1 MIFKKIICNL
11 PIVILLGSSPIT
23 YAHKNE
29 KEIINLNSFLKEF
42 HKNPKKTMNRPIKKN
57 LPLKENNNFKTL
69 KENNNFKTLP
79 EKDTISQKYFEKR
92 DAIRKNLMKNG
103 NIKHKNKDPLSS
115 YIENDNPRYLVDN
128 PESFV
133 DNIYEIDSKNLAASA
148 LPFQPWSGSYW
159 PFYLGSIAYRY
170 GDLNSHS
177 KDFHYYAKYIREYN
191 TAEMLVSR
199 GETNNLSPAEKYDLL
214 LGDKKFT
221 LTNSIINNILSQNSI
236 EKWEGICDGWAPASY
251 MYNRPIRSVKISNPE
266 GTQITFYPSD
276 IKALSSLLW
285 AKLNY
290 SNNFIGGRCNE
301 YNPKVDENGRI
312 ISQNCFDTNPASF
325 HLALINQIGI
335 NQKSFIIDATYD
347 FEVWNQPVYSY
358 SYYYFNPKTGTTSSR
373 SNDVMINRS
382 AYTNDKFR
390 NYRSNNATYIVGVK
404 TRMEFIAETQPNI
417 SQKDYPNNDA
427 IMAVEYIYDLEIDS
441 NGQIIG
447 GEWYQSAHPDF
458 MWTPTFETDVST
470 NAVPF
475 YSGFPYI
482 DNYYRYIWNENPTR
496 PNSEWAYYSSF
507 AASSYE
513 VPLENIVR
521 SLHAWSSVDSND
533 LYAPELCKQ
542 PCIPSIYKWH
552 RYQ

>member
-1 MIFKKIICNL
+1 
-11 PIVILLGSSPIT
+11 
-23 YAHKNE
+23 
-29 KEIINLNSFLKEF
+29 
-42 HKNPKKTMNRPIKKN
+42 
-57 LPLKENNNFKTL
+57 
-69 KENNNFKTLP
+69 
-79 EKDTISQKYFEKR
+79 
-92 DAIRKNLMKNG
+92 
-103 NIKHKNKDPLSS
+103 
-115 YIENDNPRYLVDN
+115 
-128 PESFV
+128 
-133 DNIYEIDSKNLAASA
+133 
-148 LPFQPWSGSYW
+148 
-159 PFYLGSIAYRY
+159 
-170 GDLNSHS
+170 
-177 KDFHYYAKYIREYN
+177 
-191 TAEMLVSR
+191 
-199 GETNNLSPAEKYDLL
+199 
-214 LGDKKFT
+214 
-221 LTNSIINNILSQNSI
+221 
-236 EKWEGICDGWAPASY
+236 
-251 MYNRPIRSVKISNPE
+251 
-266 GTQITFYPSD
+266 
-276 IKALSSLLW
+276 
-285 AKLNY
+285 
-290 SNNFIGGRCNE
+290 
-301 YNPKVDENGRI
+301 
-312 ISQNCFDTNPASF
+312 
-325 HLALINQIGI
+325 
-335 NQKSFIIDATYD
+335 
-347 FEVWNQPVYSY
+347 
-358 SYYYFNPKTGTTSSR
+358 
-373 SNDVMINRS
+373 MINRS